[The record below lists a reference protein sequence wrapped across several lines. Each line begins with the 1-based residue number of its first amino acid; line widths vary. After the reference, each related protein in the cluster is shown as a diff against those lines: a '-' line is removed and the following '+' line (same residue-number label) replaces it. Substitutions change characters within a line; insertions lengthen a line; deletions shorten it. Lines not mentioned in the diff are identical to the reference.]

1 MCVFMWLKSRKR
13 VLLFFG
19 GIASVVVLSLFM
31 PEQWYDRMYSIGQ
44 YQEDASAGGR
54 FDAWRFGFSLAN
66 ARPLTGG
73 GFNVYGYQHIFD
85 IYTPDPGKAARAAH
99 SIYFEVLGE
108 HGWVGF
114 FIFIGLGIA
123 AFASCSWV
131 NRHTRRRTDLR
142 ALNDMSRMVQV
153 SLVGFASGGAFIN
166 VAHYD
171 LYWHIIAMI
180 VILRVLTEQAIRQ
193 PAVQPAA
200 VQPALVRP
208 VIPADVAVP
217 AGARL
222 GGQSGFLIER
232 S

>member
-1 MCVFMWLKSRKR
+1 
-13 VLLFFG
+13 
-19 GIASVVVLSLFM
+19 
-31 PEQWYDRMYSIGQ
+31 
-44 YQEDASAGGR
+44 
-54 FDAWRFGFSLAN
+54 
-66 ARPLTGG
+66 
-73 GFNVYGYQHIFD
+73 
-85 IYTPDPGKAARAAH
+85 
-99 SIYFEVLGE
+99 
-108 HGWVGF
+108 
-114 FIFIGLGIA
+114 
-123 AFASCSWV
+123 
-131 NRHTRRRTDLR
+131 
-142 ALNDMSRMVQV
+142 MSRMVQV